1 VRSDRSVPA
10 QGGTSAPWTGLKTV
24 IVHDWLTGSR
34 GGEKVLDAISRLV
47 PDAPILTLVSR
58 PAGLTG
64 ILAQRTIRTS
74 IVNYLPFAGTRYREY
89 LPLFPAVIEQ
99 FDLDDVDLVISTSH
113 CAAKAVVATGRAKHF
128 CYCHSPMRYAWDQFP
143 AYFGPARVG
152 TVASALLRPVMGWL
166 ARWDASTAPRVTRFA
181 ANSRYVAGRIARYY
195 NRQAAVLH
203 PPVDTDF
210 FTPGPPIQSRGT
222 ELRIAHG
229 HARRAGRFALVVSAL
244 VPYKRL
250 DVAIGAAA
258 KAGWPLTIVGT
269 GPDQARLRRL
279 AGPDVTFVGHVDGE
293 TLRDLY
299 RTASALM
306 LPGEED
312 FGIAPVEA
320 LACGCPVVALA
331 RGGATETVEHGVTGI
346 LVNDLSADAFADALS
361 EVERLPSTPAS
372 RRASAERFA
381 AAKFDAG
388 FTALVS
394 EMLQSC

>member
-1 VRSDRSVPA
+1 MDSPRPA
-10 QGGTSAPWTGLKTV
+10 QAAPPWTGLKTV

-34 GGEKVLDAISRLV
+34 GGEKVLDAICRLV
-47 PDAPILTLVSR
+47 PGAPVLTLVSK
-58 PAGLTG
+58 PEAITGELAG
-64 ILAQRTIRTS
+64 RTIRNS
-74 IVNYLPFAGTRYREY
+74 IVNYLPLAGTRYREY

-113 CAAKAVVATGRAKHF
+113 CAAKAVVPTGRAKHF

-143 AYFGPARVG
+143 AYFGPERVG
-152 TVASALLRPVMGWL
+152 AVASAVLRPVMAWL
-166 ARWDASTAPRVTRFA
+166 ARWDAATAPRVTRFA
-181 ANSRYVAGRIARYY
+181 ANSRHVAGRIARYY

-210 FTPGPPIQSRGT
+210 FTPGPPFDSRGDQAVPQT
-222 ELRIAHG
+222 AHTRTSG
-229 HARRAGRFALVVSAL
+229 SALVVSAL
-244 VPYKRL
+244 VPYKRI

-258 KAGWPLTIVGT
+258 AAGWPLTIVGT
-269 GPDQARLRRL
+269 GPDESRLRQI
-279 AGPDVTFVGHVDGE
+279 AGPTVTFAGNVGAAA
-293 TLRDLY
+293 LRDFY
-299 RTASALM
+299 RSASALM

-331 RGGATETVEHGVTGI
+331 RGGATETVEHGVTGV
-346 LVNDLSADAFADALS
+346 LVGELTAPAFAEALGK
-361 EVERLPSTPAS
+361 VRDLPSSPAS

-381 AAKFDAG
+381 AARFDEG
-388 FTALVS
+388 FTTLVS

>member
-1 VRSDRSVPA
+1 VDNR
-10 QGGTSAPWTGLKTV
+10 PWSGLKTV

-34 GGEKVLDAISRLV
+34 GGEKVLDAICRLV
-47 PDAPILTLVSR
+47 PDAPVLTLVSR
-58 PAGLTG
+58 REALTG
-64 ILAQRTIRTS
+64 ELAGRTIRNS
-74 IVNYLPFAGTRYREY
+74 FVNYLPLAGTRYREY
-89 LPLFPAVIEQ
+89 LPLFPAAIEQ

-113 CAAKAVVATGRAKHF
+113 CAAKAVVPIGRAKHF

-143 AYFGPARVG
+143 AYFGPERVG
-152 TVASALLRPVMGWL
+152 PVASAMLRPVMAWL
-166 ARWDASTAPRVTRFA
+166 ARWDAATAPRVTRFA

-210 FTPGPPIQSRGT
+210 FTPGPPLESRGAQPAS
-222 ELRIAHG
+222 RG
-229 HARRAGRFALVVSAL
+229 FALVVSAL
-244 VPYKRL
+244 VPYKRIDL
-250 DVAIGAAA
+250 AIGAASL
-258 KAGWPLTIVGT
+258 AGWPLTIVGT
-269 GPDQARLRRL
+269 GPDEARLRNL
-279 AGPDVTFVGHVDGE
+279 AGPTVTFAGNVDAAA
-293 TLRDLY
+293 LRELY
-299 RTASALM
+299 RSAAALM

-346 LVNDLSADAFADALS
+346 LVNNLTAAAFAEALGT
-361 EVERLPSTPAS
+361 VEGLPSTPAT

-381 AAKFDAG
+381 AARFDEG

-394 EMLQSC
+394 EMLHSC

>member
-1 VRSDRSVPA
+1 MP
-10 QGGTSAPWTGLKTV
+10 QPWSGLRTV

-34 GGEKVLDAISRLV
+34 GGEKVLDAICKLI
-47 PDAPILTLVSR
+47 PDAPVLTLVSR
-58 PAGLTG
+58 PEALTG
-64 ILAQRTIRTS
+64 HLAGRRIRNS
-74 IVNYLPFAGTRYREY
+74 IVNYLPFSGTRYREY
-89 LPLFPAVIEQ
+89 LPLFPAVIER

-113 CAAKAVVATGRAKHF
+113 CAAKAVVPTGRAKHF

-143 AYFGPARVG
+143 AYFGPERVG
-152 TVASALLRPVMGWL
+152 ATASAILRPVMAWL

-210 FTPGPPIQSRGT
+210 FTPGPPIQSRG
-222 ELRIAHG
+222 AQP
-229 HARRAGRFALVVSAL
+229 AGGGFALVVSAL

-258 KAGWPLTIVGT
+258 KAGTPLTIVGT
-269 GPDQARLRRL
+269 GPDEARLRQL
-279 AGPDVTFVGHVDGE
+279 AGPSVTFAGNVDPAA
-293 TLRDLY
+293 LRDLY
-299 RTASALM
+299 RAATSLI

-331 RGGATETVEHGVTGI
+331 RGGATETVEHGRTGV
-346 LVNDLSADAFADALS
+346 LVNELTVDAFAAALS
-361 EVERLPSTPAS
+361 AVAELPSTAAE

-381 AAKFDAG
+381 AARFDEG

-394 EMLQSC
+394 EMLQPC